1 MANKEGYYM
10 VFDVE
15 SMGLHGPAFAV
26 GLVILDA
33 KTRKELACRKW
44 WVNPDN
50 LRATV
55 QNRKWVEE
63 HCPWAHD
70 LGGLESPKE
79 LRDAFWKY
87 WTFWKAHGARLA
99 ADVPWPVEAN
109 FLSACIADDPIK
121 REWDGPYP
129 LIDIASVR
137 LAAGLDPL
145 ATEER
150 IGEGE
155 LPAHD
160 PEADARQS
168 ARLLLE
174 ALK

>member
-87 WTFWKAHGARLA
+87 WTFWKAHGWRRTCLG
-99 ADVPWPVEAN
+99 P
-109 FLSACIADDPIK
+109 SK
-121 REWDGPYP
+121 RTSCPP
-129 LIDIASVR
+129 ASR
-137 LAAGLDPL
+137 TTPSSGNGTAP
-145 ATEER
+145 TR
-150 IGEGE
+150 
-155 LPAHD
+155 
-160 PEADARQS
+160 
-168 ARLLLE
+168 
-174 ALK
+174 